1 VHASSLRPRIA
12 RRFVSLA
19 IATATLLTAGTG
31 LAQAALPYPS
41 SIASTGDSI
50 TRAYNT
56 GGFPY
61 TDNPSASW
69 STGTN
74 STVVSQYT
82 RLLAL
87 NPAISGRAWNDAKS
101 GAKMADLNGQMTT
114 VVTQKPDY
122 VTVLMGGNDV
132 CTSSESTM
140 TSVDAFRSQLTTALT
155 TVTTGSQ
162 GTLISISSVPNVYQL
177 WSIFHTNG
185 TARFVWSLFSVCQ
198 SMLANPT
205 STKQADVARRQRVLQ
220 REVDFNTVLA
230 QVCAT
235 FTQCRFDNN
244 AVFNTAFTAGDITT
258 RDYFHPSI
266 SGQAKLA
273 AVSWTAISGTWG
285 P

>member
-1 VHASSLRPRIA
+1 VHGSSVLPRWA
-12 RRFVSLA
+12 RRHLVSFA
-19 IATATLLTAGTG
+19 VAAATLLTAGAG
-31 LAQAALPYPS
+31 LAQAAPAYPS

-56 GGFPY
+56 GWFPY

-74 STVVSQYT
+74 GTVVSQYT
-82 RLLAL
+82 RLLKL
-87 NPAISGRAWNDAKS
+87 NPAISGHAWNDAKS

-114 VVTQKPDY
+114 VVSQKPGY

-140 TSVDAFRSQLTTALT
+140 TSVDAYRSQLTTALT
-155 TVTTGSQ
+155 TVATGSRA
-162 GTLISISSVPNVYQL
+162 TRISISSVPNINQL
-177 WSIFHTNG
+177 WSILHGNS
-185 TARFVWSLFSVCQ
+185 TARFVWALFSVCP

-205 STKQADVARRQRVLQ
+205 STAQADVDRRARVLQ

-235 FTQCRFDNN
+235 FKQCRFDGN
-244 AVFNTAFTAGDITT
+244 AVFNTAFTTSDITT
-258 RDYFHPSI
+258 RDYFHPTI
-266 SGQAKLA
+266 AGQKKLA
-273 AVSWTAISGTWG
+273 AASWSAGYWG
-285 P
+285 S